1 MPKETKKSV
10 KKLLKSLEKHRPRR
24 RTVEKGVWT
33 VGVDGKEIE
42 VKGKKV
48 TVHKRSGDVEKFV
61 ARGARDSVIRRIKDK
76 EVRDKGLVKKSKRST
91 RYRT

>member
-48 TVHKRSGDVEKFV
+48 TKRGGDVEKFV
-61 ARGARDSVIRRIKDK
+61 AKGARDSIIRRIKDK